1 MRRCIVFM
9 CAFLALTACS
19 PRSFIGERAVRTSI
33 ISDDY
38 DSTAFHRWLDKA
50 VRESME
56 RHVEMSFD
64 FDAVTVTETFSAP
77 DSTGKQH
84 IISTSTTQMKG
95 TSSSSSGT
103 VSSRE
108 ESVSDRTDSSSV
120 ELAHGELLTEEH
132 EKVNGTIEGFIP
144 WYVYLIALV
153 GAIIIGIGVAMRG
166 KGFKAFRS

>member
-19 PRSFIGERAVRTSI
+19 PRSFTGERAVRTSS

-84 IISTSTTQMKG
+84 IMSTSTTQMKG

-103 VSSRE
+103 VSSRY

-120 ELAHGELLTEEH
+120 ELAHGELLTEEY
-132 EKVNGTIEGFIP
+132 EKVKGSVDGWMP
-144 WYVYLIALV
+144 WYVYVIALV
-153 GAIIIGIGVAMRG
+153 GALIVGIGAAIHGRG
-166 KGFKAFRS
+166 WWKYKS